1 MTNGGNR
8 MAVQTEERLWTP
20 REVAEY
26 LGVPLGTL
34 YQWRTRGL
42 GPPGRRIG
50 KHLRYLPSDVLAW
63 VREQS

>member
-1 MTNGGNR
+1 
-8 MAVQTEERLWTP
+8 MAVHTEDRLWTS
-20 REVAEY
+20 REVAEF

-50 KHLRYLPSDVLAW
+50 KHLRYLPADVLAW